1 MIRALRQTLH
11 KALRRTPVAWLQVS
25 HNPIKLAI
33 GVAGVSFSNILM
45 FFQLGLLDSI
55 YNSQCEPIRRMR
67 GELMM
72 VSAGY
77 SNLGSLQVFDRSR
90 LYQAL
95 GVEGVEGVSPLHIAR
110 GTWITPGTRE
120 MFDIFVYGV
129 SLSRP
134 SLAFPELEENPSR
147 LQPLRNALFDR
158 NSKEQYGPIAKELT
172 TKPYVNVEVNQK
184 QLRIIDTF
192 SLGATFAADANLI
205 VSDNTYFLIFEDKN
219 PSEIEVGLIQLK
231 PGADRLAVQRTLQ
244 PLMPKDVK
252 VVTRNELAVLEMN
265 YWKKNSAVGFIFTLG
280 VVVGFVVGSIIVYQI
295 LFTDVMNSLPQY
307 ATLKAMGYTDG
318 YVISIV
324 IQQSAI
330 LAVVGFIPGFL
341 ASAALYAVLANIT
354 KLAVLMTVT
363 RALQVLLLTFVMCV
377 GSGSLATRKLVQLD
391 PADVY

>member
-1 MIRALRQTLH
+1 MIKALRTALH
-11 KALRRTPVAWLQVS
+11 KALKRTPVAWLQVS
-25 HNPIKLAI
+25 HNPVKMLI

-77 SNLGSLQVFDRSR
+77 SNLGSLQLFDRSR

-95 GVEGVEGVSPLHIAR
+95 GVEGVAGVSPLHISR

-129 SLSRP
+129 NLSRP
-134 SLAFPELEENPSR
+134 ALAVPELEQDPSR

-158 NSKEQYGPIAKELT
+158 NSKSQYGPIAQELK
-172 TKPYVNVEVNQK
+172 TKPFVSVEVNKK

-192 SLGATFAADANLI
+192 SLGATFAADANMI
-205 VSDNTYFLIFEDKN
+205 VSDSTFFLIFSDKK
-219 PSEIEVGLIQLK
+219 PSQIEVGLIQLE
-231 PGADRLAVQRTLQ
+231 PGVDPLAVQRAIQ

-252 VVTRNELAVLEMN
+252 VVTRDQLAAMEVS
-265 YWKKNSAVGFIFTLG
+265 YWKRNSAVGFIFTLG

-341 ASAALYAVLANIT
+341 ASAALYALLANIT
-354 KLAVLMTVT
+354 KLAVIMTVS

>member
-1 MIRALRQTLH
+1 MIRALRKAVH
-11 KALRRTPVAWLQVS
+11 RALRRTPVAWLQVS
-25 HNPIKLAI
+25 HNPVKLVI

-55 YNSQCEPIRRMR
+55 YNSQCAPILRMR
-67 GELMM
+67 GDLMM

-77 SNLGSLQVFDRSR
+77 SNLGSLQRFDRSR

-95 GVEGVEGVSPLHIAR
+95 GVEGVAGVSPLHIAR

-134 SLAFPELEENPSR
+134 SLAIPELEENPSR
-147 LQPLRNALFDR
+147 LQSLRQALFDR
-158 NSKEQYGPIAKELT
+158 DSKEQYGPIAKELQ

-205 VSDNTYFLIFEDKN
+205 VSDNTYFLLFSDKN
-219 PSEIEVGLIQLK
+219 PSEIEVGLIQLQ
-231 PGADRLAVQRTLQ
+231 PDADPLAVQRALQ

-252 VVTRNELAVLEMN
+252 VVTRPELAAMEVN
-265 YWKKNSAVGFIFTLG
+265 YWKKNSAVGFIFSLG
-280 VVVGFVVGSIIVYQI
+280 VLVGFVVGSIIVYQI

-341 ASAALYAVLANIT
+341 ASAALYALLANIT
-354 KLAVLMTVT
+354 KLAVVMTLS